1 MRAGQQLNKPKIIC
15 RAPLKVSRRL
25 LTGRA
30 SFRQRLVAGVVFLL
44 LAAFFGVLALAGHYK
59 IGLWPFPCGFKQR
72 YNLPCPGC
80 GITTSVVAFA
90 QGKIF
95 EAFYI
100 QPAAALL
107 CCILVVAAFL
117 AFLMAVFGVYFSF
130 INRFFAEVKVRYI
143 VLALIVIIAAGWA
156 VTLARAIAANSQ
168 G

>member
-1 MRAGQQLNKPKIIC
+1 MGAGQQLNKPKIIC
-15 RAPLKVSRRL
+15 
-25 LTGRA
+25 RA
-30 SFRQRLVAGVVFLL
+30 SFRQRLVAGVVFLVVAGCFGL
-44 LAAFFGVLALAGHYK
+44 LWLVGHYK
-59 IGLWPFPCGFKQR
+59 IDLWPFPCGFKQR

-117 AFLMAVFGVYFSF
+117 AFLIAVFGVYFSF

-143 VLALIVIIAAGWA
+143 ILALIIIIAAGWA
-156 VTLARAIAANSQ
+156 VTLARAIAASNQS
-168 G
+168 